1 MLTRLLSIVSSK
13 FIINQSSGSKTLT
26 QYLLNTMSISE
37 QELKIRFYLVNVSLL
52 TGRVLSAYS

>member
-37 QELKIRFYLVNVSLL
+37 QELTIRFYRVNVSLL